1 MARKID
7 SKSKPRLVVGVTDH
21 HRLSALAAQAAHRLP
36 EVADE
41 LMGELERARVA
52 SDRSV
57 ADNVVR
63 MGSLVTFKPDTGE
76 EKTVTLVFPG
86 QADIAQG
93 KVSILTPIGVALL
106 GLSTGQTMTWT
117 ARDGCRHQL
126 EVMRV
131 VKDGAEGIHGRPKP
145 AAASKAASATPA

>member
-7 SKSKPRLVVGVTDH
+7 SKSKPRLVIGATDH
-21 HRLSALAAQAAHRLP
+21 HRLSTLAAQAAHRLP

-41 LMGELERARVA
+41 LMSELDRARVA

-57 ADNVVR
+57 AGNVVR

-76 EKTVTLVFPG
+76 EKAVTLVFPG

-126 EVMRV
+126 EVMQV
-131 VKDGAEGIHGRPKP
+131 VQDGVEGIRGQPKT
-145 AAASKAASATPA
+145 AAASEAA